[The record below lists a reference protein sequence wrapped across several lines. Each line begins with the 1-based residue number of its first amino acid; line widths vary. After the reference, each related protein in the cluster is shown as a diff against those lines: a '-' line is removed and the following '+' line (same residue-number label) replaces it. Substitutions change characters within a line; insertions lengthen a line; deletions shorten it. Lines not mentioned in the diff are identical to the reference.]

1 MVDEKEILSKLVVQE
16 KDAAK
21 DLERLVEEA
30 SKHFRIENPS
40 GKVMFVDYAKLS
52 DRQRIAALLTG
63 TYFAY
68 KLGLKGTFDLKIGDI
83 AQEVGRPVTALSGPI
98 KELVKR
104 GYVDYSATDKKYR
117 AAYHRVNDI
126 VSGVLSDK
134 KK

>member
-16 KDAAK
+16 KDAAE
-21 DLERLVEEA
+21 DLERLVEEV
-30 SKHFRIENPS
+30 SKHFKIENPS
-40 GKVMFVDYAKLS
+40 GKIMFVDYAKLS
-52 DRQRIAALLTG
+52 DRQRIAALLMG

-68 KLGLKGTFDLKIGDI
+68 KLGLKSAFDLKIGDI
-83 AQEVGRPVTALSGPI
+83 AQELSRPVTALSGPI

-104 GYVDYSATDKKYR
+104 GYVDYSASDKKYR

-126 VSGVLSDK
+126 VSDVLSNK